1 MPVKNPQPEPVP
13 SGESRREKLEA
24 LLKLETP
31 QNGARPNL
39 SPKDLMLAIALLAEW
54 MEENPD
60 VEAEKIYEKYNA
72 RRKGF
77 SRPEIR
83 FLLTQLANL
92 TDP

>member
-1 MPVKNPQPEPVP
+1 MVPVKNPQPGTVP

-31 QNGARPNL
+31 QNEANPNL
-39 SPKDLMLAIALLAEW
+39 SPRDLMLAIAMLAEW
-54 MEENPD
+54 MEETLG
-60 VEAEKIYEKYNA
+60 VEA

-83 FLLTQLANL
+83 FLLTHIENL
-92 TDP
+92 NTP

>member
-1 MPVKNPQPEPVP
+1 
-13 SGESRREKLEA
+13 
-24 LLKLETP
+24 
-31 QNGARPNL
+31 
-39 SPKDLMLAIALLAEW
+39 MLAIALLAEW